1 MTVFVNAIMYYK
13 VQDAIKAITNV
24 DDYAGSAQAL
34 AATTLRN
41 VLGTRTLGDILS
53 DRVKIASEMQVE
65 KLMNKIKCKL

>member
-1 MTVFVNAIMYYK
+1 M
-13 VQDAIKAITNV
+13 

-53 DRVKIASEMQVE
+53 DRVKIAQEMHVGVGGL
-65 KLMNKIKCKL
+65 KATFTADLVTFPFLGPAC